1 MDLVSLDLAQLPLLL
16 PSLQRLAR
24 VHVMLVRVHLQQVLP
39 LVEDHLLASYK
50 HITSHHKYIT
60 PGCVLLAMTRVHY
73 VKDLMRVVA
82 PVQGGEGLEPLAI
95 AFLVV
100 LEEGPWINVVG
111 GGPEAR
117 LFIAMALSV
126 LRGVPVPARQEAST
140 VNTFS

>member
-1 MDLVSLDLAQLPLLL
+1 MV
-16 PSLQRLAR
+16 
-24 VHVMLVRVHLQQVLP
+24 
-39 LVEDHLLASYK
+39 
-50 HITSHHKYIT
+50 T
-60 PGCVLLAMTRVHY
+60 
-73 VKDLMRVVA
+73 

-100 LEEGPWINVVG
+100 FEEGPWVDVVG

-140 VNTFS
+140 VNMLSRLGHLCQEYLSTCSFISAYLSVDKRGSRSRSS